1 MRLAVLLLLVLG
13 LLGCEALYG
22 GLSGHNPGYCRG
34 CTADQVCNDKG
45 FCVSAD
51 GGAADADGGP
61 PAMRVELLPVSVDNL
76 KPNLR
81 ALTVLNEDEVWI
93 GGASNAVVRV
103 SRPVSGG
110 AYKLDNFAGGLG
122 LTSETV
128 AMASNA
134 ASVGLLFRSGG
145 YLFLER
151 ATVASVF
158 AGSLGPETITGGALV
173 LPERTVFTA
182 GASLRRLRGGILET
196 VLTALSGFSA
206 VVVANADAGVAV
218 GPKGLIQTV
227 GPGDALPTTGVTSED
242 LLAVD
247 QVPSGTVVAV
257 GNNATLLRM
266 DAAKLTQHL
275 REPGGPT
282 LRGVWINRPEDVWVV
297 GDGGT
302 VRRYNQQGYVTFPLP
317 QGVNANLYAVK
328 GVRTVNGP
336 VVFAV
341 GDQGTVLRIQ

>member
-1 MRLAVLLLLVLG
+1 MRLAVLLLLMLG
-13 LLGCEALYG
+13 LSGCEALYG

-51 GGAADADGGP
+51 GGAGIDGG
-61 PAMRVELLPVSVDNL
+61 AGGMRVEVLPVSVDNL

-81 ALTVLNEDEVWI
+81 ALTVLNEDEVWV

-122 LTSETV
+122 LTSDTV

-145 YLFLER
+145 YLFFER
-151 ATVASVF
+151 GTAAPSL
-158 AGSLGPETITGGALV
+158 AGSLPAELLNGGALI
-173 LPERTVFTA
+173 LPERTVIAVGVT
-182 GASLRRLRGGILET
+182 LRRLRNNSALDT
-196 VLTALSGFSA
+196 VLTAPAGLNA
-206 VVVANADAGVAV
+206 VVAANADSGVAV
-218 GPKGLIQTV
+218 GANGLIAGI
-227 GPGDALPTTGVTSED
+227 GPGDPLPTTGMTNEA

-247 QVPSGTVVAV
+247 QVPSGTIVAV
-257 GNNATLLRM
+257 GSGATLVRLEAGR
-266 DAAKLTQHL
+266 LTQNL
-275 REPGGPT
+275 SETGGPT
-282 LRGVWINRPEDVWVV
+282 LRGVWINRPDDVWVV

-302 VRRYNQQGYVTFPLP
+302 VRRYNLQGYVTYPLLASAS
-317 QGVNANLYAVK
+317 VNLYAVR
-328 GVRTVNGP
+328 GVRTVSGP

>member
-81 ALTVLNEDEVWI
+81 ALTMINEDEVWI

-110 AYKLDNFAGGLG
+110 AYKLDNFAGVLG

-151 ATVASVF
+151 ATVAPVL

-173 LPERTVFTA
+173 LPERTLFTA
-182 GASLRRLRGGILET
+182 GASLRRLRAGILET
-196 VLTALSGFSA
+196 VLTAQFGFST
-206 VVVANADAGVAV
+206 VVVANADEGVAV
-218 GPKGLIQTV
+218 GPKGLIQTI
-227 GPGDALPTTGVTSED
+227 GPADAQPITATSED

-257 GNNATLLRM
+257 GANAALVRL
-266 DAAKLTQHL
+266 DASKVTQNL

-302 VRRYNQQGYVTFPLP
+302 VRRYNQQGYVSFPLP

-336 VVFAV
+336 LVFAV

>member
-145 YLFLER
+145 YR
-151 ATVASVF
+151 SSSAPRSRPCSPA
-158 AGSLGPETITGGALV
+158 ALV
-173 LPERTVFTA
+173 LRRSR
-182 GASLRRLRGGILET
+182 GARWSCRSARCSRR
-196 VLTALSGFSA
+196 
-206 VVVANADAGVAV
+206 
-218 GPKGLIQTV
+218 GPACG
-227 GPGDALPTTGVTSED
+227 AC
-242 LLAVD
+242 
-247 QVPSGTVVAV
+247 
-257 GNNATLLRM
+257 
-266 DAAKLTQHL
+266 AAAS
-275 REPGGPT
+275 
-282 LRGVWINRPEDVWVV
+282 WRPC
-297 GDGGT
+297 
-302 VRRYNQQGYVTFPLP
+302 
-317 QGVNANLYAVK
+317 
-328 GVRTVNGP
+328 
-336 VVFAV
+336 
-341 GDQGTVLRIQ
+341 